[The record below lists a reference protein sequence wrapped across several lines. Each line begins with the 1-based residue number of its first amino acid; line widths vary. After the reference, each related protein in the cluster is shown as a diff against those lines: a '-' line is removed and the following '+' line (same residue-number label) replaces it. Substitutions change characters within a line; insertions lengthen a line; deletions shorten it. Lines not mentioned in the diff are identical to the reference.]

1 MDLYYL
7 IFNFILG
14 ILCGSFFNVVGYRL
28 PKEESIV
35 FPASHC
41 PNCNHKL
48 GPLELIPIISYIFLG
63 GKCKECK
70 QKISI
75 IYPIF
80 EFVTGIMFALSYYLF
95 GFSSNYIISLI
106 ACSVLLIIIIS
117 DLRYLIIPD
126 EVLLIGIILIL
137 LVKMYVGGWQLGLE
151 TLIDGIIGFLIMY
164 LVKIIGDFMFKKES
178 MGGGDIKLLFFFG
191 LFLGWELSLI
201 SIFIASFIGLPISLY
216 ILLKNKSHIIPFGPF
231 LSIAALLLYFSQINI
246 DDIIKFLIF

>member
-246 DDIIKFLIF
+246 DDIIRFLIF

>member
-1 MDLYYL
+1 MQNYYL
-7 IFNFILG
+7 ICNFILG

-35 FPASHC
+35 FPSSHC

-48 GPLELIPIISYIFLG
+48 GPLELIPVISYIFLG
-63 GKCKECK
+63 GKCKK
-70 QKISI
+70 SKKHISI

-80 EFVTGIMFALSYYLF
+80 ELITGCMFVLSYYLF
-95 GFSSNYIISLI
+95 GFSINYFLAITISSILI
-106 ACSVLLIIIIS
+106 IIIIS

-126 EVLLIGIILIL
+126 EILLIGIILVL
-137 LVKMYVGGWQLGLE
+137 LEKIVFGGYLAGLYA
-151 TLIDGIIGFLIMY
+151 LFDGIISFLIMY

-191 LFLGWELSLI
+191 LFLGWELSII
-201 SIFIASFIGLPISLY
+201 SIFVASFIGLPISLY

-231 LSIAALLLYFSQINI
+231 LSVAALILFFSQINFN
-246 DDIIKFLIF
+246 DILNYLIF

>member
-1 MDLYYL
+1 MEFYYI
-7 IFNFILG
+7 IFNFIVG
-14 ILCGSFFNVVGYRL
+14 IVCGSFFNVVGYRV

-41 PNCNHKL
+41 PNCGHKL

-70 QKISI
+70 KKISL

-80 EFVTGIMFALSYYLF
+80 ELLTGLMFALSAYLF
-95 GFSSNYIISLI
+95 GFSINHIIAI
-106 ACSVLLIIIIS
+106 TVVSVLLIIIIS
-117 DLRYLIIPD
+117 DIRYLIIPD
-126 EVLLIGIILIL
+126 EVLLIGTILVLLEKIIL
-137 LVKMYVGGWQLGLE
+137 GGWRLGLD
-151 TLIDGIIGFLIMY
+151 TLINGIFAFLIMY
-164 LVKIIGDFMFKKES
+164 MVKIIGDFMFKKES

-231 LSIAALLLYFSQINI
+231 LSIAAIILLFSQINI
-246 DDIIKFLIF
+246 NDIINYLIF

>member
-1 MDLYYL
+1 MNLYF
-7 IFNFILG
+7 IIVNFILG

-35 FPASHC
+35 FPSSHC

-48 GPLELIPIISYIFLG
+48 GPLELIPIFSYLFLG
-63 GKCKECK
+63 GKCKKCK

-75 IYPIF
+75 IYPLF
-80 EFVTGIMFALSYYLF
+80 EFITGTMFALSYYLF
-95 GFSSNYIISLI
+95 GFSSTYVYSLI
-106 ACSVLLIIIIS
+106 ITSILLIIIIS

-126 EVLLIGIILIL
+126 EILLIGIILIL
-137 LVKMYVGGWQLGLE
+137 LVKIYIGGWQLGLE
-151 TLIDGIIGFLIMY
+151 SLIDGIIGFFIMY

-231 LSIAALLLYFSQINI
+231 LSIAAILLFFCQINI
-246 DDIIKFLIF
+246 DDVIKFLIF

>member
-126 EVLLIGIILIL
+126 EALLIGIILIL

-246 DDIIKFLIF
+246 DDIIRFLIF

>member
-137 LVKMYVGGWQLGLE
+137 LVRMYVGGWQLGLE

-231 LSIAALLLYFSQINI
+231 LSIAALLLYFSRINI
-246 DDIIKFLIF
+246 DDIIRFLIF

>member
-1 MDLYYL
+1 MGTYY
-7 IFNFILG
+7 IVFNFILG

-48 GPLELIPIISYIFLG
+48 GPLELIPIISYFFLG

-80 EFVTGIMFALSYYLF
+80 ELTTGALFALSYYLF
-95 GFSSNYIISLI
+95 GFSINYFI
-106 ACSVLLIIIIS
+106 ALTVVSVLLIIIIS
-117 DLRYLIIPD
+117 DIRYFIIPD
-126 EVLLIGIILIL
+126 EVLLVGIILL
-137 LVKMYVGGWQLGLE
+137 LLEKLLLGGWQLGLE
-151 TLIDGIIGFLIMY
+151 SLFDGVIAFLIMY

-201 SIFIASFIGLPISLY
+201 SIFLASFIGLPISLY

-231 LSIAALLLYFSQINI
+231 LSIAALILFFSQINI
-246 DDIIKFLIF
+246 NDILNCLIF

>member
-95 GFSSNYIISLI
+95 SFSSNYIISLI

-216 ILLKNKSHIIPFGPF
+216 ILLKNKSHIIPFEPF

-246 DDIIKFLIF
+246 DDIIRFLIF